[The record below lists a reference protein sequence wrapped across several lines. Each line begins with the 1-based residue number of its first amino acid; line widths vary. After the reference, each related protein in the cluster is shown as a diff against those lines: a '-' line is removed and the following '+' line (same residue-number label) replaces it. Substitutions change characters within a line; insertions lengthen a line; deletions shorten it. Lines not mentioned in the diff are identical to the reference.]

1 MNRSLSLIRIF
12 TALETTW
19 IPTHVRPMSK
29 LPLLLLALLLLF
41 AASCKDDPAGPAA
54 LDSLGTVR
62 FTIDGVTRVARVDS
76 LSLEGERMVAHG
88 HWNEQVIVAG
98 ASSSLLLECL
108 LTSPARV
115 GMHPIDSTS
124 DSTSFFTLIG
134 AVVGNNAGSETFRA
148 SMGGGSGTVTVDEI
162 SDTLVSGSMRMTLL
176 NDQDRSESKEVT
188 GTFNIRRE

>member
-1 MNRSLSLIRIF
+1 
-12 TALETTW
+12 
-19 IPTHVRPMSK
+19 MSK
-29 LPLLLLALLLLF
+29 LPLLLFALVLLF

-76 LSLEGERMVAHG
+76 LSLEGNRMVAHG
-88 HWNEQVIVAG
+88 HWNEQVIVSG
-98 ASSSLLLECL
+98 VSSSLLLECL

-115 GMHPIDSTS
+115 GMHPVDSSS

-134 AVVGNNAGSETFRA
+134 AIVGSNAGSETFRA
-148 SMGGGSGTVTVDEI
+148 NKGGGTGSVTVDEL
-162 SDTLVSGSMRMTLL
+162 SDTLVSGTLQMTLL
-176 NDQDRSESKEVT
+176 NDQDKTESKNVT